1 MLRFPLLLACV
12 KNTVRIQAHPLLS
25 HYQGGQLNLNSA
37 ELIHLIGRFN
47 HINLRPD
54 SCTMSSK
61 DVHTLK
67 EKLLNEYYIKVQGRG
82 Y

>member
-1 MLRFPLLLACV
+1 M
-12 KNTVRIQAHPLLS
+12 
-25 HYQGGQLNLNSA
+25 NLNSA

-47 HINLRPD
+47 HINLRPT

-61 DVHTLK
+61 DVNILK